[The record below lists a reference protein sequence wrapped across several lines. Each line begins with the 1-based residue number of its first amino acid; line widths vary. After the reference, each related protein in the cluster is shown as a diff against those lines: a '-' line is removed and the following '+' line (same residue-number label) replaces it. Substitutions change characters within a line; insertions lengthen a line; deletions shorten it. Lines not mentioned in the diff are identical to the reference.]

1 MLWPVYP
8 MAQRPPTFVWQATL
22 DAFSPTTSEAPSPAA
37 DGTPAAGPTSRPLWE
52 SALAFYESESASAEE
67 SGAEEQE
74 VPSAAKKPKPSSRT
88 VAAWL
93 SKGTRA
99 QLWAHR
105 CDPAT
110 MEADRIIVCACA
122 RGNCAGNITANGM
135 SARRAANQIT
145 GTVEGGE
152 EGRSQRDYCRGRL
165 RDFLEPGDEE
175 SSRTPPSCP
184 RRNAQ

>member
-8 MAQRPPTFVWQATL
+8 MAQKPATSVWQATL

-37 DGTPAAGPTSRPLWE
+37 DGTPAAGPTPGTSRPLWE

-74 VPSAAKKPKPSSRT
+74 VSSAAKKPKPSSQT

-93 SKGTRA
+93 SKGTQA

-110 MEADRIIVCACA
+110 MEADRRIVCACA
-122 RGNCAGNITANGM
+122 RGNCVGNITREWYVGTAGGEPDNRH
-135 SARRAANQIT
+135 SRRRR
-145 GTVEGGE
+145 GGE
-152 EGRSQRDYCRGRL
+152 ESARLLPGAPARVSRARGR
-165 RDFLEPGDEE
+165 GVK
-175 SSRTPPSCP
+175 
-184 RRNAQ
+184 